1 MFLTVTQTQAFVA
14 KAPPLRAHN
23 DGVIRVAGTR
33 VQLETIVVA
42 FDAGATAEEIAQQ
55 YTSLDLADVYSVISS
70 VLGNEAT
77 VRDYAARRTESV
89 RALRAEVE
97 RNTPTIGI
105 RERLLARR
113 QKTGGA

>member
-1 MFLTVTQTQAFVA
+1 MA
-14 KAPPLRAHN
+14 KAPPLVADD

-33 VQLETIVVA
+33 IQLETVVVA

-55 YTSLDLADVYSVISS
+55 YTSLDLADVYAVISY

-77 VRDYAARRTESV
+77 VRDYVAKRMESA

-97 RNTPTIGI
+97 RSAPPDGI
-105 RERLLARR
+105 RQRLLARR
-113 QKTGGA
+113 QQAGGA

>member
-1 MFLTVTQTQAFVA
+1 MTQAFVA
-14 KAPPLRAHN
+14 KAPPLVADD

-55 YTSLDLADVYSVISS
+55 YTSLDLADVYAVISY
-70 VLGNEAT
+70 VLGDEAA
-77 VRDYAARRTESV
+77 VRDYVAKRTESA

-97 RNTPTIGI
+97 RSTPPDGI
-105 RERLLARR
+105 RQRLLSRR
-113 QKTGGA
+113 QRASGA